1 MVGVSG
7 ISNEADE
14 PVYDI
19 AKCAVAL
26 SELSKTREIKWDS
39 ISGYI
44 LPRRGGRHRPKVH
57 AV

>member
-26 SELSKTREIKWDS
+26 SELSN
-39 ISGYI
+39 
-44 LPRRGGRHRPKVH
+44 
-57 AV
+57 A